1 MSIVQDRADEYPVL
15 NISSSAIKSRRLSAL
30 RETHTKAVR
39 LYNTI
44 ALLLL
49 LLYYMVFSSPVSAA
63 DDAAR

>member
-1 MSIVQDRADEYPVL
+1 MSIVQDRADEYPVSEYL
-15 NISSSAIKSRRLSAL
+15 ELCNKVPSAL
-30 RETHTKAVR
+30 SPTRNAHKSVR